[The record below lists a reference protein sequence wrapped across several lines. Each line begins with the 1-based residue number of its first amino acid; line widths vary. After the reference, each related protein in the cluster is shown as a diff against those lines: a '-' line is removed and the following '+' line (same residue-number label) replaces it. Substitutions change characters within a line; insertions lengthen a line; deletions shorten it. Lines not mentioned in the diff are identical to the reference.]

1 MGAPGCR
8 ALSAPWTIRCCGYS
22 IVACSATCHWEA
34 GFPPIVFWQG
44 WMGSKYWL
52 SWGNTN
58 FIVLKKVCPASG
70 VGDYLLPG
78 STSAARTGG
87 RNRLIPQ
94 TSTAMWAFM
103 WSAYLPG
110 CLLLFFVS
118 FLSLLSPYCP
128 VLSFGRHQ
136 FQHLWYVIVLLSN
149 YHKLM
154 IHASAAALRKTQRT
168 SGLDGTVW
176 GRHHRTLGHL
186 FPCHPQPEPA
196 PKPPRAA
203 TSKGGLGRQRQLEAS
218 QMWMRNMRGLHK
230 GGPVT

>member
-8 ALSAPWTIRCCGYS
+8 ALSAPWTVRCCGHS

-52 SWGNTN
+52 SWGNTT
-58 FIVLKKVCPASG
+58 FIVLKRVCPASG

-94 TSTAMWAFM
+94 TGTAMWAFM

-110 CLLLFFVS
+110 CLLLLFVS
-118 FLSLLSPYCP
+118 FLSLLSPYCLYCP
-128 VLSFGRHQ
+128 LEGINFSTFDMSSFFWVITISRWYMPQLQLSERSREHLALMALFG
-136 FQHLWYVIVLLSN
+136 
-149 YHKLM
+149 
-154 IHASAAALRKTQRT
+154 
-168 SGLDGTVW
+168 
-176 GRHHRTLGHL
+176 
-186 FPCHPQPEPA
+186 
-196 PKPPRAA
+196 
-203 TSKGGLGRQRQLEAS
+203 
-218 QMWMRNMRGLHK
+218 
-230 GGPVT
+230 